1 MRVNI
6 IVTTFN
12 RINLTR
18 ICLETLLETTGPDCG
33 VTVVDNASSDG
44 TVPYVEAMAAKSDR
58 ITVHRLARNMGVSVA
73 VNLGL
78 AMVDADYH
86 LKLDNDI
93 ELRKSGWLEEMI
105 AIAEGNPEV
114 GLVGYQL
121 CFWHKTDRV
130 ILGSGHAFR
139 KSDGCNGGCLLI
151 PRRTHE
157 ACGFMNE
164 DYGKYGFEDLDYG
177 NRVLMGGQIIGYV
190 DDDSA
195 VKHLGAEREI
205 NCEQERMKAVTRTSV
220 LAGEKLYLLNKLLF
234 ERGIRSRHVTRKYLP
249 AFGPDGIRFALDEAY
264 KPIMKLHQ
272 AVLPKFEYST
282 DGDLVKFD
290 LSRFKTPA
298 ESESG

>member
-18 ICLETLLETTGPDCG
+18 ICLETLLETTGPHCI

-44 TVPYVEAMAAKSDR
+44 TEAYLTAMAERSDR
-58 ITVHRLARNMGVSVA
+58 IRVYVLARNMGVSVG

-78 AMVDADYH
+78 ASVDADYH
-86 LKLDNDI
+86 VKLDNDI
-93 ELRKSGWLEEMI
+93 ELRKPGWVEEMI
-105 AIAEGNPEV
+105 AIAGGNPEV

-121 CFWHKTDRV
+121 CFWHETERV
-130 ILGSGHAFR
+130 VLGSGHAFR
-139 KSDGCNGGCLLI
+139 NSRSCNGGCLLI
-151 PRRTHE
+151 PRGTFE

-177 NRVLMGGQIIGYV
+177 NRVLMGGRIIGYV
-190 DDDSA
+190 DDDTA
-195 VKHLGAEREI
+195 VRHLGTEREI
-205 NCEQERMKAVTRTSV
+205 NLEQERMKAVTRTSV

-234 ERGIRSRHVTRKYLP
+234 EQGIRSRYVTRKYLP
-249 AFGPDGIRFALDEAY
+249 ASGPGKIRFTLDEAY

-272 AVLPKFEYST
+272 TVLPRFEYT
-282 DGDLVKFD
+282 TQGDLVKLD
-290 LSRFKTPA
+290 LSRFKTPGGDN
-298 ESESG
+298 SG